1 MGKRKKFIFWGRK
14 GEWYL
19 QNVYLVYR
27 NTKKEWRKK
36 MDISKDKLFA
46 LGKEE
51 GRQQLMNHIEHQYE
65 IGKPVEINGKLYW
78 LKDARQNLCDIMDDL
93 EAEWEAEC
101 GSKKFIVPITCSY
114 TNGEIKRDVIIE
126 TDRAETAALIA
137 IRDFQHN
144 GWVVDTDYK
153 KYRQFR
159 G

>member
-1 MGKRKKFIFWGRK
+1 MGI
-14 GEWYL
+14 L
-19 QNVYLVYR
+19 
-27 NTKKEWRKK
+27 
-36 MDISKDKLFA
+36 KDKLFA

-78 LKDARQNLCDIMDDL
+78 LKDAEQNLCDVMDDL
-93 EAEWEAEC
+93 EAEC

-114 TNGEIKRDVIIE
+114 TNGEIKRDVLIE